1 MVNIQI
7 GLDGVPSLR
16 KVTIG
21 NKYENQDEIISFTL
35 PSEFDNFD
43 KYVISVIKI
52 NGQKYTSILPVLN
65 NQLIVST
72 QLTQYAGKWS
82 MYLMAREKTSLDL
95 NTTPVDISAKD
106 NERIFISDGF
116 IGVVSDSEIE
126 KENIGALTLDA
137 NLQIIYDDLAKLRDE
152 IVERMETPLSY
163 TQLID
168 VPREFN
174 PSPHDH
180 DARYHTKE
188 EMDLK
193 LVNKAD
199 AEHSHDD
206 LYYTKLKIDDL
217 LKSKSDVTHNHNE
230 SYYGKSEVDD
240 LLSAKANN
248 EHSHDDLY
256 YGKLETDKLLENKSG
271 IAHQHDDRYYTEDE
285 IDAKLSL
292 KAETGHNH
300 NDLYYA
306 KLVTDKLLEGKADTM
321 HVHDD
326 RYNTKDE
333 ATVLLASKADVNHTH
348 EIVDIADFPTSLPA
362 NGGNADTVNN
372 HTVLSNVPAS
382 AQFTDTVY
390 VHPETHPAS
399 MITGLP
405 TKVSEL
411 ENDKKY
417 QTANEV
423 AKAISDLV
431 KLAPDTLNTLE
442 ELANA
447 LGNDPHFATTIM
459 TMLGEKASKADLT
472 TKVDVVAG
480 KMLSSNDFTNE
491 LKTKLESLSNY
502 DDSKLKALITS
513 NQSALNTELAKKV
526 TQIEGKQLSTNDY
539 STAEKNKLASLNN
552 YDDSAIVQQLKELSD
567 RVNGISMSITAL
579 SVTDGVLKMSVD
591 VQEGGK
597 Q

>member
-82 MYLMAREKTSLDL
+82 MYVMAREKTSLDL

-126 KENIGALTLDA
+126 KENIEALTLDA

-152 IVERMETPLSY
+152 IVERMKTPLSY

-168 VPREFN
+168 VPTEFN

-240 LLSAKANN
+240 LLSVKANN

-256 YGKLETDKLLENKSG
+256 YRKLETDKLLENKSG

-306 KLVTDKLLEGKADTM
+306 KLVTDKLLESKADTM

-333 ATVLLASKADVNHTH
+333 ATVLLTSKADVNHTH
-348 EIVDIADFPTSLPA
+348 EIVDITDFPTSLPA

-552 YDDSAIVQQLKELSD
+552 YDDSAIVKQLKELSD

>member
-52 NGQKYTSILPVLN
+52 NGQKYTSILPIIN

-152 IVERMETPLSY
+152 IVERMKTPLSY

-168 VPREFN
+168 VPTEFN
-174 PSPHDH
+174 PAPHDH

-199 AEHSHDD
+199 VEHSHDD
-206 LYYTKLKIDDL
+206 LYYTKLKTDDL

-292 KAETGHNH
+292 KAETEHNH

-306 KLVTDKLLEGKADTM
+306 KLVTDKLLESKADTM

-333 ATVLLASKADVNHTH
+333 ATVLLTSKADVDHTH
-348 EIVDIADFPTSLPA
+348 EIVDITDFPTSLPA

-552 YDDSAIVQQLKELSD
+552 YDDSAIVKQLKELSD
-567 RVNGISMSITAL
+567 RVNGISMSIAAL

>member
-1 MVNIQI
+1 MIDLKI

-16 KVTIG
+16 KLNIG
-21 NKYENQDEIISFTL
+21 NKYENNDEIINFIL
-35 PSEFDNFD
+35 PSEFDNYN
-43 KYVISVIKI
+43 KYIIAVIKQ
-52 NGQKYTSILPVLN
+52 NGEKITKVLP
-65 NQLIVST
+65 IVDNIFYISSDIT
-72 QLTQYAGKWS
+72 YIAGNWA
-82 MYLMAREKTSLDL
+82 MYLMCRENEVDIEAETI
-95 NTTPVDISAKD
+95 DISAK
-106 NERIFISDGF
+106 NGEHVFISDGF
-116 IGVVSDSEIE
+116 IGIVANSSIE
-126 KENIGALTLDA
+126 KELVENTPIDT
-137 NLQIIYDDLAKLRDE
+137 NLQ
-152 IVERMETPLSY
+152 
-163 TQLID
+163 
-168 VPREFN
+168 
-174 PSPHDH
+174 
-180 DARYHTKE
+180 
-188 EMDLK
+188 
-193 LVNKAD
+193 LV
-199 AEHSHDD
+199 
-206 LYYTKLKIDDL
+206 Y
-217 LKSKSDVTHNHNE
+217 
-230 SYYGKSEVDD
+230 DD
-240 LLSAKANN
+240 LLS
-248 EHSHDDLY
+248 
-256 YGKLETDKLLENKSG
+256 
-271 IAHQHDDRYYTEDE
+271 
-285 IDAKLSL
+285 L
-292 KAETGHNH
+292 KKELIEKMNTPTSY
-300 NDLYYA
+300 NDL
-306 KLVTDKLLEGKADTM
+306 V
-321 HVHDD
+321 
-326 RYNTKDE
+326 
-333 ATVLLASKADVNHTH
+333 DVPKEFKPISHKH
-348 EIVDIADFPTSLPA
+348 IVNDITDFPTSMPA
-362 NGGNADTVNN
+362 NGGNSSTVNG
-372 HTVLSNVPAS
+372 HTVETNVPEGAK
-382 AQFTDTVY
+382 FTDTVY

-552 YDDSAIVQQLKELSD
+552 YDDSAIVKQLKELSD
-567 RVNGISMSITAL
+567 RVNGTSMSITSL
-579 SVTDGVLKMSVD
+579 SVTNGVLKMSVD

-597 Q
+597 

>member
-82 MYLMAREKTSLDL
+82 MYVMAREKTSLDL

-152 IVERMETPLSY
+152 IVERMNTPLSY

-168 VPREFN
+168 VPTEFN

-552 YDDSAIVQQLKELSD
+552 YDDSAIVKQLKELSD

-579 SVTDGVLKMSVD
+579 SVTDGVLKMSVG

>member
-1 MVNIQI
+1 MIDLNI

-16 KVTIG
+16 KLNIG
-21 NKYENQDEIISFTL
+21 NKYENNDEIINFILT
-35 PSEFDNFD
+35 SEFDNYN
-43 KYVISVIKI
+43 KYIIAVIKQ
-52 NGQKYTSILPVLN
+52 NGEKITKVLP
-65 NQLIVST
+65 IVDNIFYISSDIT
-72 QLTQYAGKWS
+72 YIAGNWA
-82 MYLMAREKTSLDL
+82 MYLMCRENEVDIEAETI
-95 NTTPVDISAKD
+95 DISAK
-106 NERIFISDGF
+106 NGEHVFISDGF
-116 IGVVSDSEIE
+116 IGIVANSSIE
-126 KENIGALTLDA
+126 KELVENTPIDT
-137 NLQIIYDDLAKLRDE
+137 NLQ
-152 IVERMETPLSY
+152 
-163 TQLID
+163 
-168 VPREFN
+168 
-174 PSPHDH
+174 
-180 DARYHTKE
+180 
-188 EMDLK
+188 
-193 LVNKAD
+193 LV
-199 AEHSHDD
+199 
-206 LYYTKLKIDDL
+206 Y
-217 LKSKSDVTHNHNE
+217 
-230 SYYGKSEVDD
+230 DD
-240 LLSAKANN
+240 LLS
-248 EHSHDDLY
+248 
-256 YGKLETDKLLENKSG
+256 
-271 IAHQHDDRYYTEDE
+271 
-285 IDAKLSL
+285 L
-292 KAETGHNH
+292 KKELIEKMNTPTSY
-300 NDLYYA
+300 NDL
-306 KLVTDKLLEGKADTM
+306 V
-321 HVHDD
+321 
-326 RYNTKDE
+326 
-333 ATVLLASKADVNHTH
+333 DVPKEFKPISHKH
-348 EIVDIADFPTSLPA
+348 IVNDITDFPTSMPA
-362 NGGNADTVNN
+362 NGGNSSTVNG
-372 HTVLSNVPAS
+372 HTVETNVPEGAK
-382 AQFTDTVY
+382 FTDTVY

-552 YDDSAIVQQLKELSD
+552 YDDSAIVKQLKELSD
-567 RVNGISMSITAL
+567 RVNGTSMSITSL
-579 SVTDGVLKMSVD
+579 SVTNGVLKMSVD

-597 Q
+597 

>member
-126 KENIGALTLDA
+126 KENIEALTLDA

-152 IVERMETPLSY
+152 IVERMKTPLSY

-168 VPREFN
+168 VPTEFN
-174 PSPHDH
+174 PAPHDH

-199 AEHSHDD
+199 VEHSHDD
-206 LYYTKLKIDDL
+206 LYYTKLKTDDL

-552 YDDSAIVQQLKELSD
+552 YDDSAIVKQLKELSD

>member
-21 NKYENQDEIISFTL
+21 NKYENQDEIISFEL
-35 PSEFDNFD
+35 PSEFDTFD

-52 NGQKYTSILPVLN
+52 NGQKYTSILPIIN

-82 MYLMAREKTSLDL
+82 MYVMAREKTSLDL

-116 IGVVSDSEIE
+116 IGIVSDSEIE
-126 KENIGALTLDA
+126 QENIEALTLDA
-137 NLQIIYDDLAKLRDE
+137 NLQIIYDDLEKLRNE
-152 IVERMETPLSY
+152 IVEGMKTPLSY
-163 TQLID
+163 NQLID
-168 VPREFN
+168 VPTEFN
-174 PSPHDH
+174 PAPHDH

-193 LVNKAD
+193 L
-199 AEHSHDD
+199 
-206 LYYTKLKIDDL
+206 
-217 LKSKSDVTHNHNE
+217 
-230 SYYGKSEVDD
+230 
-240 LLSAKANN
+240 AN
-248 EHSHDDLY
+248 
-256 YGKLETDKLLENKSG
+256 
-271 IAHQHDDRYYTEDE
+271 
-285 IDAKLSL
+285 
-292 KAETGHNH
+292 
-300 NDLYYA
+300 
-306 KLVTDKLLEGKADTM
+306 
-321 HVHDD
+321 
-326 RYNTKDE
+326 
-333 ATVLLASKADVNHTH
+333 KADVNHTH
-348 EIVDIADFPTSLPA
+348 EIVDITDFPASLPA

-372 HTVLSNVPAS
+372 HTVLSNVPAN
-382 AQFTDTVY
+382 AKFTDTVY

-447 LGNDPHFATTIM
+447 LGNDPNFATTIM

-552 YDDSAIVQQLKELSD
+552 YDDSAIVKQLKELSD
-567 RVNGISMSITAL
+567 RVNGISMTITDL

-597 Q
+597 

>member
-52 NGQKYTSILPVLN
+52 NGQKYTSILPIIN

-126 KENIGALTLDA
+126 KENIEALTLDA

-152 IVERMETPLSY
+152 IVERMKTPLSY

-168 VPREFN
+168 VPTEFN
-174 PSPHDH
+174 PAPHDH

-199 AEHSHDD
+199 VEHSHDD
-206 LYYTKLKIDDL
+206 LYYTKLKTDDL

-230 SYYGKSEVDD
+230 SYYGKSEIDD
-240 LLSAKANN
+240 LLSVKANN
-248 EHSHDDLY
+248 EHSHNDLY
-256 YGKLETDKLLENKSG
+256 YGKLETDKLLENKSS
-271 IAHQHDDRYYTEDE
+271 IA
-285 IDAKLSL
+285 
-292 KAETGHNH
+292 
-300 NDLYYA
+300 
-306 KLVTDKLLEGKADTM
+306 

-333 ATVLLASKADVNHTH
+333 VTVLLTSKADINHTH
-348 EIVDIADFPTSLPA
+348 EIVDITDFPTSLPA

-372 HTVLSNVPAS
+372 HTVFSNVPAS

-552 YDDSAIVQQLKELSD
+552 YDDSAIVKQLKELSD

>member
-21 NKYENQDEIISFTL
+21 NKYENKDEIISFTL

-126 KENIGALTLDA
+126 KENVGALTLDA

-168 VPREFN
+168 VPTEFN
-174 PSPHDH
+174 PAPHDH

-199 AEHSHDD
+199 VEHSHDD
-206 LYYTKLKIDDL
+206 LYYTKLKADDL

-240 LLSAKANN
+240 LLSVKANN

-256 YGKLETDKLLENKSG
+256 YRKLETDKLLENKSG

-306 KLVTDKLLEGKADTM
+306 KLVTDKLLESKADTM

-333 ATVLLASKADVNHTH
+333 ATVLLTSKADVNHTH
-348 EIVDIADFPTSLPA
+348 EIVDITDFPTSLPA

>member
-1 MVNIQI
+1 MIDLNI

-16 KVTIG
+16 KLNIG
-21 NKYENQDEIISFTL
+21 NKYENNDEIINFIL
-35 PSEFDNFD
+35 PSEFDNYN
-43 KYVISVIKI
+43 KYIIAVIKQ
-52 NGQKYTSILPVLN
+52 NGEKITKVLP
-65 NQLIVST
+65 IVDNIFYISSDIT
-72 QLTQYAGKWS
+72 YIAGNWA
-82 MYLMAREKTSLDL
+82 MYLMCRENEVDIEAETI
-95 NTTPVDISAKD
+95 DISAK
-106 NERIFISDGF
+106 NGEHVFISDGF
-116 IGVVSDSEIE
+116 IGIVANSSIE
-126 KENIGALTLDA
+126 KELVENTPIDT
-137 NLQIIYDDLAKLRDE
+137 NLQ
-152 IVERMETPLSY
+152 
-163 TQLID
+163 
-168 VPREFN
+168 
-174 PSPHDH
+174 
-180 DARYHTKE
+180 
-188 EMDLK
+188 
-193 LVNKAD
+193 LV
-199 AEHSHDD
+199 
-206 LYYTKLKIDDL
+206 Y
-217 LKSKSDVTHNHNE
+217 
-230 SYYGKSEVDD
+230 DD
-240 LLSAKANN
+240 LLS
-248 EHSHDDLY
+248 
-256 YGKLETDKLLENKSG
+256 
-271 IAHQHDDRYYTEDE
+271 
-285 IDAKLSL
+285 L
-292 KAETGHNH
+292 KKELIEKMNTPTSY
-300 NDLYYA
+300 NDL
-306 KLVTDKLLEGKADTM
+306 V
-321 HVHDD
+321 
-326 RYNTKDE
+326 
-333 ATVLLASKADVNHTH
+333 DVPKEFKPISHKH
-348 EIVDIADFPTSLPA
+348 IVNDITDFPTSMPA
-362 NGGNADTVNN
+362 NGGNSSTVNG
-372 HTVLSNVPAS
+372 HTVETNIPEGAK
-382 AQFTDTVY
+382 FTDTVY

-552 YDDSAIVQQLKELSD
+552 YDDSAIVKQLKELSD
-567 RVNGISMSITAL
+567 RVNGTSMSITSL
-579 SVTDGVLKMSVD
+579 SVTNGVLKMSVD

-597 Q
+597 

>member
-152 IVERMETPLSY
+152 IVERMKTPLSY

-168 VPREFN
+168 VPTEFN
-174 PSPHDH
+174 PAPHDH

-199 AEHSHDD
+199 VEHSHDD
-206 LYYTKLKIDDL
+206 LYYTKLKTDDL

-306 KLVTDKLLEGKADTM
+306 KLVTDKLLESKADTM

-333 ATVLLASKADVNHTH
+333 ATVLLTSKADVNHTH
-348 EIVDIADFPTSLPA
+348 EIVDITDFPTSLPA

>member
-126 KENIGALTLDA
+126 KENIEALTLDA

-152 IVERMETPLSY
+152 IVERMKTPLSY

-168 VPREFN
+168 VPTEFN
-174 PSPHDH
+174 PAPHDH

-256 YGKLETDKLLENKSG
+256 Y
-271 IAHQHDDRYYTEDE
+271 
-285 IDAKLSL
+285 
-292 KAETGHNH
+292 
-300 NDLYYA
+300 A
-306 KLVTDKLLEGKADTM
+306 KLVTDKLLESKADTM

-333 ATVLLASKADVNHTH
+333 ATVLLTSKADVNHTH
-348 EIVDIADFPTSLPA
+348 EIVDITDFPTSLPA

-552 YDDSAIVQQLKELSD
+552 YDDSAIVKQLKELSD

>member
-1 MVNIQI
+1 MIDLNI

-16 KVTIG
+16 KLNIG
-21 NKYENQDEIISFTL
+21 NKYENNDEIINFIL
-35 PSEFDNFD
+35 PSEFDNYN
-43 KYVISVIKI
+43 KYIIAVIKQ
-52 NGQKYTSILPVLN
+52 NGEKITKVLP
-65 NQLIVST
+65 IVDNIFYISSDIT
-72 QLTQYAGKWS
+72 YIAGNWA
-82 MYLMAREKTSLDL
+82 MYLMCRENEVDIEAETI
-95 NTTPVDISAKD
+95 DISAK
-106 NERIFISDGF
+106 NGEHVFISDGF
-116 IGVVSDSEIE
+116 IGIVANSSIE
-126 KENIGALTLDA
+126 KELVENTPIDT
-137 NLQIIYDDLAKLRDE
+137 NLQ
-152 IVERMETPLSY
+152 
-163 TQLID
+163 
-168 VPREFN
+168 
-174 PSPHDH
+174 
-180 DARYHTKE
+180 
-188 EMDLK
+188 
-193 LVNKAD
+193 LV
-199 AEHSHDD
+199 
-206 LYYTKLKIDDL
+206 Y
-217 LKSKSDVTHNHNE
+217 
-230 SYYGKSEVDD
+230 DD
-240 LLSAKANN
+240 LLS
-248 EHSHDDLY
+248 
-256 YGKLETDKLLENKSG
+256 
-271 IAHQHDDRYYTEDE
+271 
-285 IDAKLSL
+285 L
-292 KAETGHNH
+292 KKELIEKMNTPTSY
-300 NDLYYA
+300 NDL
-306 KLVTDKLLEGKADTM
+306 V
-321 HVHDD
+321 
-326 RYNTKDE
+326 
-333 ATVLLASKADVNHTH
+333 DVPKEFKPISHKH
-348 EIVDIADFPTSLPA
+348 IVNDITDFPTSMPA
-362 NGGNADTVNN
+362 NGGNSSTVNG
-372 HTVLSNVPAS
+372 HTVETNVPEGAK
-382 AQFTDTVY
+382 FTDTVY

-552 YDDSAIVQQLKELSD
+552 YDDSAIVKQLKELSD
-567 RVNGISMSITAL
+567 RVNGTSMSITSL
-579 SVTDGVLKMSVD
+579 SFTNGVLKMSVD

-597 Q
+597 

>member
-82 MYLMAREKTSLDL
+82 MYVMAREKTSLDL

-126 KENIGALTLDA
+126 KENIEALTLDA

-152 IVERMETPLSY
+152 IVERMKTPLSY

-168 VPREFN
+168 VPTEFN

-240 LLSAKANN
+240 LLSVKANN

-256 YGKLETDKLLENKSG
+256 YRKLETDKLLENKSG

-306 KLVTDKLLEGKADTM
+306 KLVTDKLLESKADTM

-333 ATVLLASKADVNHTH
+333 ATVLLTSKADVNHTH
-348 EIVDIADFPTSLPA
+348 EIVDITDFPTSLPA

-442 ELANA
+442 ELATA

-552 YDDSAIVQQLKELSD
+552 YDDSAIVKQLKELSD

>member
-1 MVNIQI
+1 MVNVQI

-126 KENIGALTLDA
+126 KENIEALTLDA

-152 IVERMETPLSY
+152 IVERMKTPLSY

-168 VPREFN
+168 VPTEFN
-174 PSPHDH
+174 PAPHDH

-199 AEHSHDD
+199 VEHSHDD
-206 LYYTKLKIDDL
+206 LYYTKLKTDDL

-306 KLVTDKLLEGKADTM
+306 KLVTDRLLEGKADTM

-348 EIVDIADFPTSLPA
+348 EIVDITDFPTSLPA

-552 YDDSAIVQQLKELSD
+552 YDDSAIVKQLKELSD

>member
-52 NGQKYTSILPVLN
+52 NGQKYTSILPIIN

-152 IVERMETPLSY
+152 IVERMKTPLSY

-168 VPREFN
+168 VPTEFN

-348 EIVDIADFPTSLPA
+348 EIVDITDFPTSLPA

-431 KLAPDTLNTLE
+431 KLAPDALNTLE

-552 YDDSAIVQQLKELSD
+552 YDDSAIVKQLKELSD

>member
-306 KLVTDKLLEGKADTM
+306 KLVTDRLLEGKADTM

-552 YDDSAIVQQLKELSD
+552 YDDSAIVKQLKELSD